1 MALTERSRNARYQGP
16 YQGLTDV
23 IDEEAVSEML
33 SYFPARDGEEP
44 VTQEFLHAEAADLRV
59 EMTELGADLR
69 VEMAELGADLRA
81 EMTDLRVELTA
92 TIHREVQ
99 SSTRWCIASMFTLTG
114 LILAVTAAIH

>member
-1 MALTERSRNARYQGP
+1 MALTERSRNAL

-33 SYFPARDGEEP
+33 SYFPARDSEEP
-44 VTQEFLHAEAADLRV
+44 VTNEFLRAE
-59 EMTELGADLR
+59 M
-69 VEMAELGADLRA
+69 ADLRA
-81 EMTDLRVELTA
+81 EMADLRAEVTA

-114 LILAVTAAIH
+114 LVLAVTAAIH

>member
-1 MALTERSRNARYQGP
+1 MALTERSRNAL

-33 SYFPARDGEEP
+33 SYFPARDSEEP
-44 VTQEFLHAEAADLRV
+44 VTNEFLRAEMADLR
-59 EMTELGADLR
+59 
-69 VEMAELGADLRA
+69 ADLRA
-81 EMTDLRVELTA
+81 EMADLRAEVTV

>member
-1 MALTERSRNARYQGP
+1 MALTERSRNAHYR
-16 YQGLTDV
+16 GLTDV

-33 SYFPARDGEEP
+33 SYFPARDSEEP
-44 VTQEFLHAEAADLRV
+44 VTTEFLRAE
-59 EMTELGADLR
+59 M
-69 VEMAELGADLRA
+69 ADLRA
-81 EMTDLRVELTA
+81 EMADLRAEVTA